1 MSSAS
6 GPATHASRWTRRLP
20 WTAVALW
27 AAVIFAVSARPGS
40 TLPGGYSVQGHLGEY
55 FILGALLFW
64 ALSARRA
71 ARSALALAVVLGSL
85 YGITD
90 EIHQHF
96 VVMRTPDVTDWGLD
110 TIGAL
115 LGAMTAY
122 GLGRLRARISRDASR
137 HDAS

>member
-1 MSSAS
+1 MSNAPI
-6 GPATHASRWTRRLP
+6 PATRGPLWIHRLA
-20 WTAVALW
+20 WTAVAVW
-27 AAVIFAVSARPGS
+27 AAAIFAVSARPGS

-55 FILGALLFW
+55 FVLGALLFW
-64 ALSARRA
+64 ALSGRRSPRDA
-71 ARSALALAVVLGSL
+71 VVLAVILGSL

-115 LGAMTAY
+115 AGALTAY
-122 GLGRLRARISRDASR
+122 AVVRFRHRTRATR
-137 HDAS
+137 

>member
-1 MSSAS
+1 MSNAPR
-6 GPATHASRWTRRLP
+6 PATRGSLWNHRLA
-20 WTAVALW
+20 WTAVVLW
-27 AAVIFAVSARPGS
+27 AVAIFAVSARPGS

-55 FILGALLFW
+55 FVLGALLFW
-64 ALSARRA
+64 ALSGRRA
-71 ARSALALAVVLGSL
+71 PWDAVVLAVILGSL

-115 LGAMTAY
+115 AGALTAY
-122 GLGRLRARISRDASR
+122 AFVRLRHRIRTTP
-137 HDAS
+137 